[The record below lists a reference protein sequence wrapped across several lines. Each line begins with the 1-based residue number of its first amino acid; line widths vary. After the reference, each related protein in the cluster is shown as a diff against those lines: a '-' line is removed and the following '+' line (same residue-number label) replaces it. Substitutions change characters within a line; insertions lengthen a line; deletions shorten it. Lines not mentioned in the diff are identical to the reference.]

1 MFLYENS
8 GEILHKN
15 YPVHPVNPCRS
26 APHECVFGYR
36 KVQQGGECLCS
47 LAYSLSH
54 LDYYK
59 KRGQISSRGISGK
72 N

>member
-36 KVQQGGECLCS
+36 KVQQEANAFVRSRILC
-47 LAYSLSH
+47 
-54 LDYYK
+54 
-59 KRGQISSRGISGK
+59 RI
-72 N
+72 